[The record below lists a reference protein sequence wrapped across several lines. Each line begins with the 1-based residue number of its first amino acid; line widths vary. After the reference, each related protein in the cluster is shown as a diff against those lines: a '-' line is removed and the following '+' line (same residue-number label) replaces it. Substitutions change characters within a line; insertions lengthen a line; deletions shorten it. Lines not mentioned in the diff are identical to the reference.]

1 MKKFSLIISL
11 LFLAGCTGIQKKQ
24 PQKKELTRDEIIDA
38 KLKQVLA
45 IAETSLEISKKS
57 ESMSKQALEK
67 SNQANA
73 TSEKALNAANKAI
86 DAANEARKFA
96 EEETQKAIE
105 AANKSSKMAIEY
117 ADRVSKDA
125 IDAANE
131 AIKVANKSSEK
142 SISVANQ
149 TIAEVNRLRATIK
162 MKPEEEPIIMKEP
175 EIKKT
180 YVIKKGDTLSKIA
193 KKFYGDA
200 NKWKKIYERNKKI
213 IKNSNFLI
221 PGTEIVIP

>member
-1 MKKFSLIISL
+1 MKKFSLIVSL
-11 LFLAGCTGIQKKQ
+11 FFLAGCTGIQKKQ

-38 KLKQVLA
+38 KLKQALA
-45 IAETSLEISKKS
+45 IAETSLEISKRA
-57 ESMSKQALEK
+57 ENMSKQALEK

-73 TSEKALNAANKAI
+73 TSEEALNAANKAI
-86 DAANEARKFA
+86 EAANEARKFA
-96 EEETQKAIE
+96 EEKTQEAIE

-117 ADRVSKDA
+117 ADQSSQQA
-125 IDAANE
+125 IDAANKAIDIANE
-131 AIKVANKSSEK
+131 ASEK

-149 TIAEVNRLRATIK
+149 TIAEVNKLRATIK

-175 EIKKT
+175 EVKKN
-180 YVIKKGDTLSKIA
+180 YIIKKGDTLSKIA

-200 NKWKKIYERNKKI
+200 DRWRKIYEKNKKV
-213 IKNSNFLI
+213 IKNPNILI